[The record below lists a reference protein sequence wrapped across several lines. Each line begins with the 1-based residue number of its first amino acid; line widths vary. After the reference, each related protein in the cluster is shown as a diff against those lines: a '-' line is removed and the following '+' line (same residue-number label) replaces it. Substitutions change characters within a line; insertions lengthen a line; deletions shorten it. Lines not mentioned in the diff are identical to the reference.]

1 MQSGR
6 APNRKPTT
14 PNLHPMKHP
23 LITLITFI
31 TLTTLRTT
39 LCAASLGEWTH
50 YYAYNDLTHVVP
62 TGKAVYAVSAKA
74 LFSYNPGDET
84 VTAYNTTNHLS
95 TNEYITDICLNKQT
109 GRLVI
114 AYNGGNIDLLD
125 TRDNSVVNLAAI
137 ANEITTRSKNIQ
149 GIHCHS
155 QFAYIVMPYGVITLN
170 TARQEF
176 GDTYRFNTG
185 EATFTGAWVEND
197 SLFLEADKPLPDY
210 GTTVIAGRLTD
221 NLLDK
226 SLWLATTPSRTSE
239 VSASIAADKRSRAVT
254 NDADRI
260 ADTFHNCYWGADS
273 EGSLMKYSLSD
284 EGTYSQQWEKGVR
297 PDGPASNDFYNMRWL
312 YGSLYTV
319 SSGWRPDIT
328 RIGNGDIQIYHP
340 QEGTWQ
346 IYEKPTAQ
354 QTGTPFIAVSDITV
368 DPRDH
373 KHVMIGALSGVYEFY
388 DGKYVE
394 RWSKKN
400 STLHAMNDGNSE
412 GYQLVLTAQ
421 YDNKGTLWAMNTGSS
436 IGIHSLRQSIE
447 GGVSSN
453 PQWEGHP
460 HDDVAITQTNHEK
473 HLSNAHW
480 DSQGRLWFL
489 NLNWRNTD
497 FYRYDPTTDE
507 LITYR
512 PTYNQDGTRLYN
524 NDSDFLRDLNID
536 SEGNV
541 WLCGTSGVAYL
552 PAADTN
558 RGDINT
564 VEQYKMSRND
574 GTGLADYLLSNV
586 DATCIIFDS
595 AGRKFIST
603 MGAGIYLI
611 SADNN
616 SEIEHYTTANSG
628 IMSNTVLYL
637 ALDESTG
644 TLYCST
650 DRGLCS
656 VRTDAITVPTT
667 LSKDNIRVYPNPVQP
682 GYTGMI
688 TFEGVTVGAD
698 VKITTATGTIV
709 HSGRTTSAIYQWDGL
724 DTFGNNCA
732 SGVYNVLLTSANGEE
747 GCVAKVAIIR

>member
-1 MQSGR
+1 
-6 APNRKPTT
+6 
-14 PNLHPMKHP
+14 MKHP

-149 GIHCHS
+149 GIHCNS

-284 EGTYSQQWEKGVR
+284 EGTYSPQWQKGVR

-312 YGSLYTV
+312 YGKLYAA
-319 SSGWRPDIT
+319 SSGWRTDIQ
-328 RIGNGDIQIYHP
+328 RIGDGEIQIYNP
-340 QEGTWQ
+340 QDNSWLM
-346 IYEKPTAQ
+346 YEKPTQ
-354 QTGTPFIAVSDITV
+354 EQIGIKYQSVSDITV

-373 KHVMIGALSGVYEFY
+373 NHVMVGAMSGVYEFY
-388 DGKYVE
+388 NGKFVKL
-394 RWSKKN
+394 WNKDN
-400 STLHAMNDGNSE
+400 STLKCLGDGDNRN
-412 GYQLVLTAQ
+412 YLLVLSAI
-421 YDNKGTLWAMNTGSS
+421 YDTSGNLWAVNSASS
-436 IGIHSLRQSIE
+436 VGIHRLSQTISNGIVTDSKWQGFPHKDIASIQD
-447 GGVSSN
+447 
-453 PQWEGHP
+453 P
-460 HDDVAITQTNHEK
+460 TK
-473 HLSNAHW
+473 MLSNAHW
-480 DSQGRLWFL
+480 DSKGRLWFI
-489 NLNWRNTD
+489 NQNWQETD
-497 FYRYDPTTDE
+497 FYRYDPSTDE

-524 NDSDFLRDLNID
+524 NESDFLRDLNID

-541 WLCGTSGVAYL
+541 WLCGTSGVSYL

-558 RGDINT
+558 RKDINT
-564 VEQYKMSRND
+564 VEQYKVSRND

-656 VRTDAITVPTT
+656 VRTDAVTVPAT

-732 SGVYNVLLTSANGEE
+732 SGIYNVLLTSANGEE